1 MDVNYIILL
10 LLMIIMLSLSI
21 YNAYKI
27 YNMKLNNEETID
39 DINEENV
46 NIMTD
51 TLDDFEK
58 KTNRVQINT
67 TTTSEKLGKLEKKI
81 DDIYTKQDDDI
92 KKMNDNKGNK

>member
-67 TTTSEKLGKLEKKI
+67 TTTSEKL
-81 DDIYTKQDDDI
+81 
-92 KKMNDNKGNK
+92 